1 MHVSV
6 CVCTYLMVTANQKS
20 VSYTD
25 THTRKES
32 KHNTRNSHQ
41 ITRDESKRRER
52 NKKDPQKQTPQSEQ
66 NDSIYLLIISLNVK
80 VLNTLMKIYGVTG
93 KDSKQDIKTI
103 RAHP

>member
-32 KHNTRNSHQ
+32 NHNTRNSHQ

-66 NDSIYLLIISLNVK
+66 NDSKHIPINNFSKRKSSKYSNENIWSDRK
-80 VLNTLMKIYGVTG
+80 GFKTG
-93 KDSKQDIKTI
+93 YKNY
-103 RAHP
+103 